1 MSGLLRA
8 VFAALVV
15 VFLVSGCAEPEA
27 RTEQVRPVRA
37 IKVGD
42 VTGIRGRAF
51 PGRAAAKDEVDLS
64 FQVAGPLISLPVD
77 VGSRVNQ
84 GDVIATIDPRDFQAA
99 LANAEANLERERVN
113 LVTMQTGAR
122 PEEIEQL
129 KADIAEAEA
138 THLEA
143 VADYDRYKQLLEKKA
158 ATKQDYDIAV
168 ARRDR
173 TAAQLKVTQ
182 EALKIGMTG
191 ARPEDIDAKRAEIR
205 ALEAGVAAARN
216 QLDYTVLTAPFTG
229 EVAARY
235 VDNFQSIQTKQPVV
249 RLLDISRIEVT
260 VQIPESVIPLV
271 PLVKQVRCRFDVFGD
286 REFVGHV
293 TKVGSEAS
301 QTTRTYPVTVEIEQ
315 PDDVRI
321 LPGMAATVRNQLE
334 EDANRAKGELI
345 VPPAAVFSMEEGQQS
360 YVWVVEEP
368 DKTVARR
375 EVTIGELTPVGL
387 AVLEGVQRGDWVVT
401 AGVNSLRENQQVS
414 ILREEGR

>member
-1 MSGLLRA
+1 MSGFLRA
-8 VFAALVV
+8 VSVLLIVSLLA
-15 VFLVSGCAEPEA
+15 SGCDEPEA
-27 RTEQVRPVRA
+27 PANQVRPVRSF
-37 IKVGD
+37 KVGD
-42 VTGIRGRAF
+42 VTGIRGREF

-77 VGSRVNQ
+77 VGSEVKK

-99 LANAEANLERERVN
+99 LASAEANLERERVN

-129 KADIAEAEA
+129 KADVAEAEA

-143 VADYDRYKQLLEKKA
+143 TAEYDRYKQLLEKKA
-158 ATKQDYDIAV
+158 ATREDYDIAL

-182 EALKIGMTG
+182 EELKIGMTG

-205 ALEAGVAAARN
+205 GLEAAVAAAQN
-216 QLDYTVLTAPFTG
+216 QLDYSVLRAPFDG

-235 VDNFQSIQTKQPVV
+235 VDNFQSVQAKEPVV

-271 PLVKQVRCRFDVFGD
+271 PLVKQVSCHFDVFAD

-293 TKVGSEAS
+293 TKIGSEAS

-315 PDDVRI
+315 QEGIRI
-321 LPGMAATVRNQLE
+321 LPGMAVTVRGKLDEGDN
-334 EDANRAKGELI
+334 AAVGEPV
-345 VPPAAVFSMEEGQQS
+345 VPPSAVFSIEQGQQS

-368 DKTVARR
+368 GMTVSRR

-387 AVLEGVQRGDWVVT
+387 SVLEGLQRGDRVVT
-401 AGVNSLRENQQVS
+401 AGAHSLRENQQVT
-414 ILREEGR
+414 ILEEGSR